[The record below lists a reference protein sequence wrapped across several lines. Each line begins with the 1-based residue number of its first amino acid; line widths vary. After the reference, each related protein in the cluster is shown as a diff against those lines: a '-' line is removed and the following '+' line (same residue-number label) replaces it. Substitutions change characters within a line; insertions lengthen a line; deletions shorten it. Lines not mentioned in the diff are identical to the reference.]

1 MLCLLYL
8 ANCAWQSDIS
18 RRSLHLCMKASIW
31 VKIPWLS
38 SSGSMICSMARVS
51 TTSLYTRFQVIQH
64 LNKQNILCYSY
75 TNINRS
81 EHEKML
87 YVCKNIVEWELNK
100 CCMSVKKCFSARK
113 AMVKIN
119 RRTNWTIWLQ
129 KVSFE
134 SWL

>member
-1 MLCLLYL
+1 MLCFFYL

-64 LNKQNILCYSY
+64 LSKQNILSY
-75 TNINRS
+75 TNMNRV
-81 EHEKML
+81 EHE
-87 YVCKNIVEWELNK
+87 K
-100 CCMSVKKCFSARK
+100 CCMSVKKCCIS
-113 AMVKIN
+113 VKLMMTVSVKQNCRSLKIMLYKCKKM
-119 RRTNWTIWLQ
+119 LQ
-129 KVSFE
+129 C
-134 SWL
+134 